1 MSDLQSLMNDGRT
14 KRVLKIGKA
23 LKAHNLVRAAK
34 TSHQIYKGFI
44 DPKASLPSLWLFIS
58 REGKKSEIVLF
69 EDRDLIHGA
78 GKILDLYTATYVHS
92 TIAQLRSPKTGDLD
106 FENLVCTVAVDG
118 RNHDNTYRITQPFSF
133 VKDEVEWHEPLKWN
147 TGFFKRSEITRLS
160 EQLGSVEHKLD
171 SER

>member
-1 MSDLQSLMNDGRT
+1 MSDGRT

-23 LKAHNLVRAAK
+23 HNLVKAAK

-44 DPKASLPSLWLFIS
+44 DPKASLPALWLFIS
-58 REGKKSEIVLF
+58 REGKKSEIVIF

-78 GKILDLYTATYVHS
+78 GKILDLYNATYVYS
-92 TIAQLRSPKTGDLD
+92 TIAQLRSPKTGDWDL
-106 FENLVCTVAVDG
+106 ENPICTVAVDG
-118 RNHDNTYRITQPFSF
+118 RDHDNTYRITQPFSF
-133 VKDEVEWHEPLKWN
+133 VKDEVEWHEPLERN

-160 EQLGSVEHKLD
+160 EQLGSVEYKLD